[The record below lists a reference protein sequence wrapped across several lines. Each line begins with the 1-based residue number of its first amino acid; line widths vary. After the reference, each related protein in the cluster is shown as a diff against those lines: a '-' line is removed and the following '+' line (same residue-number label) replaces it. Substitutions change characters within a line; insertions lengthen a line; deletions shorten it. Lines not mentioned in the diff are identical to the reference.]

1 MTLQELIDR
10 AIFVAYGTTVPSGE
24 DAIIQAD
31 LQAEALAP
39 HAFVQVTREIM
50 SDPHKAHLLMKNVD
64 IDLANGV
71 GDIPA
76 GFLSEFIDMCSVRDD
91 DPTANNGYGN
101 VLTRIHQ
108 FNDFLEWH
116 FDPRFGYYCLNDSK
130 IYMRSIGTGA
140 IDGNGNIQLDGAFE
154 LNPADIASLPD
165 EALADVIIVLARLL
179 REGVKILSDYKTLT
193 YADIY

>member
-10 AIFVAYGTTVPSGE
+10 AIFVAYGTIVPSGE

-50 SDPHKAHLLMKNVD
+50 ADPHKAHLLMKPVD
-64 IDLANGV
+64 ISLVDGV
-71 GDIPA
+71 GQLPA
-76 GFLSEFIDMCSVRDD
+76 GFLSEFADMCSIRDST
-91 DPTANNGYGN
+91 TANDGYGN

-108 FNDFLEWH
+108 FNDFIEWH
-116 FDPRFGYYCLNDSK
+116 FDSRFGYYCLNDSK
-130 IYMRSIGTGA
+130 IYIRSIGSGA
-140 IDGNGNIQLDGAFE
+140 IDSNGSIHLDGAFE
-154 LNPADIASLPD
+154 LDPADIATLPD

-179 REGVKILSDYKTLT
+179 REGVKILADYKTLT